1 MRQPGVGLD
10 ASRST
15 EHKEGEAMVL
25 VDVPAEVA
33 EKMNTASAR
42 RRWYP
47 FDDDVI
53 DWSVPLT
60 DEWAYMPEGY
70 SVFEDSGIFE
80 AMTPSERSF
89 VERWEQTQ
97 MMRNIAHG
105 EHLLNQG
112 ILAMLWNVDPY
123 DPSYRFLLHEVAE
136 ECQHMAM
143 FNQWVRI
150 NSDIETVGA
159 DEEAW
164 SKAIA
169 QFTEDL
175 AVRLPEAFWVQ
186 VLLFEFVGDDFHAEM
201 RRDPSKAKSS
211 DGRRLHPI
219 LVQIGQAHTGEEA
232 RHIAYARRWLHEG
245 MPGLDDDQV
254 REVQQFSELSAQV
267 LIDRRALLPIR
278 YTSQLAPY
286 MTEEEFKEARGV
298 SPARRAV
305 MKQLK
310 KLLDEFASLRVI
322 RPEKLREWE
331 DAGAFG

>member
-1 MRQPGVGLD
+1 
-10 ASRST
+10 
-15 EHKEGEAMVL
+15 MVV
-25 VDVPAEVA
+25 VDVPTPVA
-33 EKMNTASAR
+33 ERMNTASAK

-47 FDDDVI
+47 FDEDVI

-60 DEWAYMPEGY
+60 DEWAYMPRGH
-70 SVFEDSGIFE
+70 SVFSDSGIYE
-80 AMTPSERSF
+80 RMSGPERSF

-112 ILAMLWNVDPY
+112 ILAMLWNIDPY
-123 DPSYRFLLHEVAE
+123 DPSYRYLLHEVAE

-143 FNQWVRI
+143 FNQWIRI
-150 NSDIETVGA
+150 NSDIETVDA
-159 DEEAW
+159 NESTW
-164 SKAIA
+164 SKAVA

-186 VLLFEFVGDDFHAEM
+186 VLLFEFVGDDFHQEM
-201 RRDPSKAKSS
+201 KRDPSIARST
-211 DGRRLHPI
+211 DGRPLHPI

-232 RHIAYARRWLHEG
+232 RHIAYARKWLHEG

-254 REVQQFSELSAQV
+254 REVQSFSELSAQA
-267 LIDRRALLPIR
+267 LIDRQALLPIR
-278 YTSQLAPY
+278 HTSQLDPY
-286 MTEEEFKEARGV
+286 MSEEEFKAARGV

-310 KLLDEFASLRVI
+310 KLLDEFEGLRIV
-322 RPEKLREWE
+322 RPERMRQWE
-331 DAGAFG
+331 EAGAFN